1 MVRELYI
8 KISPQVY
15 VITAI
20 MLLAIPFSW
29 LFGWLLAVLI
39 HELSHCLMLRI
50 CGINILSV
58 HIGIDG
64 VRLQTENLSDLQTI
78 LCSLAGPAGGLF
90 LLLLADIYPQAAVC
104 SVVLSIY
111 NLLPVFPLDGG
122 RALRGFSNILLPTHY
137 AESVCLWVESI
148 TLLAIIIVGL
158 VMTFRWKMGI
168 LPLGASALIA
178 IRMQKIKISCK
189 SRTNRVQ

>member
-1 MVRELYI
+1 MVRELCI

-15 VITAI
+15 VIAAI

-64 VRLQTENLSDLQTI
+64 VRLQTGNLSDLQTI

-90 LLLLADIYPQAAVC
+90 PLMLADILPQAAVC

-122 RALRGFSNILLPTHY
+122 RALRGFANILLPPHY
-137 AESVCLWVESI
+137 AQYVCSWVETI
-148 TLLAIIIVGL
+148 TFLAIIITGFL
-158 VMTFRWKMGI
+158 MTFWWKMGI
-168 LPLGASALIA
+168 LPLGASVLIA